1 MEAVYSK
8 GGTKNSYQYF

>member
-8 GGTKNSYQYF
+8 GGTKNSYQYV